1 MKTDCLTLLK
11 EVTEKS
17 QVLAAKIRE
26 VENNGHFQKL
36 FVNSWYIGPNW
47 QEELNDLE
55 FVLTDV
61 KKEINL

>member
-1 MKTDCLTLLK
+1 MKTDSLTLLK
-11 EVTEKS
+11 ELSEKS
-17 QVLAAKIRE
+17 CVLAAKIRE

-36 FVNSWYIGPNW
+36 FSNAYYIGPNW
-47 QEELNDLE
+47 QEELNELE